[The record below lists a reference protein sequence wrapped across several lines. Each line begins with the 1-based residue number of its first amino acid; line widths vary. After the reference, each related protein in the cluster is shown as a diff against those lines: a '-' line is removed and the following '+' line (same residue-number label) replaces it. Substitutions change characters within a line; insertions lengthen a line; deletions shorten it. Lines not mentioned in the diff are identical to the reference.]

1 MKDIPAQKLQAQRK
15 RAHFLGI
22 RFLEANSPP
31 VLLKDIFPPKS
42 SLVPH
47 LTISLQNENGN
58 KQLKDLSLIDCKS
71 KEIGS
76 QDQMERL
83 TISVLVNSKHTLLL
97 QREPREVH

>member
-1 MKDIPAQKLQAQRK
+1 MLHRYPPGQNAYFSQRNHGSNPNMKIKNQSKQKKNYLLVKDIPAQKLQAQRK

-58 KQLKDLSLIDCKS
+58 K
-71 KEIGS
+71 
-76 QDQMERL
+76 
-83 TISVLVNSKHTLLL
+83 
-97 QREPREVH
+97 